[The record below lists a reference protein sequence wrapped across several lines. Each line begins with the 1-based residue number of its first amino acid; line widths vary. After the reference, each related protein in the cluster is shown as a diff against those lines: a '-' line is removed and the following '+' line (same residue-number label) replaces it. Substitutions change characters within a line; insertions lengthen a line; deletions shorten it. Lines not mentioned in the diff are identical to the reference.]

1 MLDCGKICFALL
13 HALKIDVLSSIVLTE
28 KSNPKRKVKFSRNLL
43 LFDQLL
49 LAYQFILKT
58 KILEENPLRDLLGGI
73 CK

>member
-13 HALKIDVLSSIVLTE
+13 HAPKIDVLSSIVLTQ
-28 KSNPKRKVKFSRNLL
+28 KSNPKRKVKFSWNLL